1 MNKQKAI
8 LKILFFISF
17 TFLYPQEK
25 DFEKSISETEQ
36 QIEALKKAINK
47 NNNEIN
53 TLKTKAQK
61 TDKILS
67 ITKKNIQ
74 DSTNL
79 IKAYDK
85 KINLYNKQ
93 STNLKNAIIANNNE
107 MELIKQQ
114 YAERS
119 ISLYKKKNQDLRG
132 LIFNSNSLN
141 QMVYRIK
148 YYNIISDL
156 NQKTINKLQTSQF
169 YNKKKNE
176 DIKALLEDVDRNKRL
191 KNQELQSLDKK
202 KKYQERLLS
211 QLKQEQVSIKQE
223 IQKQTNQINALEAL
237 RKNIIEAKKKYDSE
251 QLAKLKTIKTDIRK
265 YKGELIWPVQG
276 RISKGFGPQWN
287 PKLNTTLDNP
297 GIDITAKSTTPVK
310 SVFDGLVTTITFISG
325 YGTTVII
332 DHDNGYFTVFTHLE
346 NLLISEN
353 MLVKEGQEIGFVS
366 NNNIIHFEIWGNN
379 QKLNPTKWIKN
390 GYK

>member
-1 MNKQKAI
+1 MNKQKTI

-17 TFLYPQEK
+17 TFLYPQDK

-36 QIEALKKAINK
+36 QIEGLKKAINK

-53 TLKTKAQK
+53 ALKTKAQQ
-61 TDKILS
+61 TNKILS

-176 DIKALLEDVDRNKRL
+176 DIKTLLEDVDRNKGL

>member
-1 MNKQKAI
+1 MNKQKKI

-17 TFLYPQEK
+17 TFLYPQDK

-36 QIEALKKAINK
+36 QIEGLKKAINK

-53 TLKTKAQK
+53 ALKTKAQQ
-61 TDKILS
+61 TNKILS

-176 DIKALLEDVDRNKRL
+176 DIKNLLEDVDRNKGL

-366 NNNIIHFEIWGNN
+366 SNNIIHFEIWGNN

>member
-107 MELIKQQ
+107 IELIKQQ

-176 DIKALLEDVDRNKRL
+176 DIKTLLEDVDRNKGL

-251 QLAKLKTIKTDIRK
+251 QLAKLKKIKTDIRK

>member
-36 QIEALKKAINK
+36 QIQALKNAINK

-53 TLKTKAQK
+53 TLKTKAQQ
-61 TDKILS
+61 TNKILS
-67 ITKKNIQ
+67 ITKRNIQ

-114 YAERS
+114 YADRS

-176 DIKALLEDVDRNKRL
+176 DIKALLEDVDRNKGL

-265 YKGELIWPVQG
+265 HKGQLIWPVQG
-276 RISKGFGPQWN
+276 KISKGFGPQWN

-297 GIDITAKSTTPVK
+297 GIDITAKSTTPVQ

>member
-36 QIEALKKAINK
+36 QIQALKNAINK

-53 TLKTKAQK
+53 TLKTKAQQ
-61 TDKILS
+61 TNKILS
-67 ITKKNIQ
+67 ITKRNIQ

-93 STNLKNAIIANNNE
+93 STNLKNAIISNNNE

-176 DIKALLEDVDRNKRL
+176 DIKALLEDVDRNKGL

-237 RKNIIEAKKKYDSE
+237 RKNIIKAKKKYDSE
-251 QLAKLKTIKTDIRK
+251 QLAKLKTIKTDIRE
-265 YKGELIWPVQG
+265 YKGQLIWPVQG
-276 RISKGFGPQWN
+276 KISKGFGPQWN

-297 GIDITAKSTTPVK
+297 GIDITAKSTTPVQ

>member
-36 QIEALKKAINK
+36 QIQALKNAINK

-53 TLKTKAQK
+53 TLKTKAQQ
-61 TDKILS
+61 TNKILS
-67 ITKKNIQ
+67 ITKRNIQ

-176 DIKALLEDVDRNKRL
+176 DIKNLLEDVDRNKGL

-265 YKGELIWPVQG
+265 YKGKLIWPVQG
-276 RISKGFGPQWN
+276 KISKGFGPQWN

-297 GIDITAKSTTPVK
+297 GIDITAKSTTPVQ

>member
-1 MNKQKAI
+1 
-8 LKILFFISF
+8 
-17 TFLYPQEK
+17 
-25 DFEKSISETEQ
+25 
-36 QIEALKKAINK
+36 
-47 NNNEIN
+47 
-53 TLKTKAQK
+53 
-61 TDKILS
+61 
-67 ITKKNIQ
+67 
-74 DSTNL
+74 
-79 IKAYDK
+79 
-85 KINLYNKQ
+85 
-93 STNLKNAIIANNNE
+93 

-176 DIKALLEDVDRNKRL
+176 EIRGLLEDVDRNKGL

-265 YKGELIWPVQG
+265 YKGQLIWPVQG
-276 RISKGFGPQWN
+276 KISKGFGPQWN

-297 GIDITAKSTTPVK
+297 GIDITAKSTTPVQ

>member
-36 QIEALKKAINK
+36 QIQALKNAINK

-53 TLKTKAQK
+53 TLKTKAQQ
-61 TDKILS
+61 TNKILS
-67 ITKKNIQ
+67 ITKRNIQ

-93 STNLKNAIIANNNE
+93 STNLKNAIISNNNE

-156 NQKTINKLQTSQF
+156 NQKTINKLQTSQL

-176 DIKALLEDVDRNKRL
+176 DIKALLEDVDRNKGL

-265 YKGELIWPVQG
+265 YKGQLIWPVQG
-276 RISKGFGPQWN
+276 KISKGFGPQWN

-297 GIDITAKSTTPVK
+297 GIDITAKSTTPVQ

>member
-36 QIEALKKAINK
+36 QIQALKNAINK

-53 TLKTKAQK
+53 TLKTKAQQ
-61 TDKILS
+61 TNKILS
-67 ITKKNIQ
+67 ITKRNIQ

-114 YAERS
+114 YADRS

-176 DIKALLEDVDRNKRL
+176 DIKALLEDVDRNKGL

-265 YKGELIWPVQG
+265 YKGQLIWPVQG
-276 RISKGFGPQWN
+276 KISKGFGPQWN

-297 GIDITAKSTTPVK
+297 GIDITAKSTTPVQ

>member
-36 QIEALKKAINK
+36 QIQALKNAINK

-53 TLKTKAQK
+53 TLKTKAQQ
-61 TDKILS
+61 TNKILS
-67 ITKKNIQ
+67 ITKRNIQ

-176 DIKALLEDVDRNKRL
+176 DIKALLEDVDRNKGL

-297 GIDITAKSTTPVK
+297 GIDITAKSTTPVQ

>member
-107 MELIKQQ
+107 IELIKQQ

-176 DIKALLEDVDRNKRL
+176 DIKNLLEDVDRNKGL

>member
-1 MNKQKAI
+1 MNKQKSI
-8 LKILFFISF
+8 IKILFFISI

-25 DFEKSISETEQ
+25 DFEKSILNAEQ
-36 QIEALKKAINK
+36 KIEQIKEAIKR

-53 TLKTKAQK
+53 GLKTKTQQ
-61 TDKILS
+61 TNKILN

-74 DSTNL
+74 NSQNL
-79 IKAYDK
+79 IKAYNK
-85 KINLYNKQ
+85 KIDLYDKQ

-107 MELIKQQ
+107 MELIKKQ

-119 ISLYKKKNQDLRG
+119 INLYKKKNQELRS

-141 QMVYRIK
+141 QMVYRVK
-148 YYNIISDL
+148 YYNIISEL
-156 NQKTINKLQTSQF
+156 NEASINKLNKSQF
-169 YNKKKNE
+169 YNKKKNKE
-176 DIKALLEDVDRNKRL
+176 IKVLLEDVDRSKKL
-191 KNQELQSLDKK
+191 KNNELKSLDQK
-202 KKYQERLLS
+202 KKYQEKLIS
-211 QLKQEQVSIKQE
+211 DLKKEQVSIRKE
-223 IQKQTNQINALEAL
+223 IQKQTTKINALESL

-251 QLAKLKTIKTDIRK
+251 QLAKLKTIKTNIK
-265 YKGELIWPVQG
+265 EYKGKLIWPV
-276 RISKGFGPQWN
+276 KGKVVKSFGPQWN

-297 GIDITAKSTTPVK
+297 GIDITASSKTPVK

-332 DHDNGYFTVFTHLE
+332 DHDGGYFTVFTHLE

-353 MLVKEGQEIGFVS
+353 MIVKEGQEIGFVS
-366 NNNIIHFEIWGNN
+366 SNNIIHFEIWGNN
-379 QKLNPTKWIKN
+379 QKLNPVQWIKN

>member
-47 NNNEIN
+47 NNNEID
-53 TLKTKAQK
+53 TLKTKAQQ
-61 TDKILS
+61 TNKILS
-67 ITKKNIQ
+67 ITKRNIQ

-114 YAERS
+114 YADRS

-176 DIKALLEDVDRNKRL
+176 DIKALLEDVDRNKGL

-265 YKGELIWPVQG
+265 YKGQLIWPVQG
-276 RISKGFGPQWN
+276 KISKGFGPQWN

-297 GIDITAKSTTPVK
+297 GIDITAKSTTPVQ

>member
-36 QIEALKKAINK
+36 QIQALKNAINK

-53 TLKTKAQK
+53 TLKTKAQQ
-61 TDKILS
+61 TNKILS
-67 ITKKNIQ
+67 ITKRNIQ

-114 YAERS
+114 YADRS

-176 DIKALLEDVDRNKRL
+176 DIKALLEDVDRNKGL

-211 QLKQEQVSIKQE
+211 QLNQEQVSIKQE

-265 YKGELIWPVQG
+265 YKGQLIWPVQG
-276 RISKGFGPQWN
+276 KISKGFGPQWN

-297 GIDITAKSTTPVK
+297 GIDITAKSTTPVQ

>member
-8 LKILFFISF
+8 LKIFFFISF

-25 DFEKSISETEQ
+25 DFEKSIADTEQ

-53 TLKTKAQK
+53 SLKTKAQQ
-61 TDKILS
+61 TNKILS

-79 IKAYDK
+79 IKAYDR

-93 STNLKNAIIANNNE
+93 STNLKNAIITNNNE
-107 MELIKQQ
+107 MGLIKKQ
-114 YAERS
+114 YADRS

-169 YNKKKNE
+169 YNKKKNQE
-176 DIKALLEDVDRNKRL
+176 IVALLEGVDQNKGL
-191 KNQELQSLDKK
+191 KNQELKSLDKK
-202 KKYQERLLS
+202 KRYQEKLLS
-211 QLKQEQVSIKQE
+211 ELKKEQVSISQE
-223 IQKQTNQINALEAL
+223 IQKQTTQINSLESL

-251 QLAKLKTIKTDIRK
+251 QLAKLRTIKTDIRK
-265 YKGELIWPVQG
+265 YKGELIWPVEG
-276 RISKGFGPQWN
+276 KISKAFGPQWN

-297 GIDITAKSTTPVK
+297 GIDISAKSTAPVK

-379 QKLNPTKWIKN
+379 KKLNPAQWIKN

>member
-36 QIEALKKAINK
+36 QIQALKNAINK

-53 TLKTKAQK
+53 TLKTKAQQ
-61 TDKILS
+61 TNKILS
-67 ITKKNIQ
+67 ITKRNIQ

-93 STNLKNAIIANNNE
+93 STNLKNAIISNNNE

-176 DIKALLEDVDRNKRL
+176 DIKALLEDVDRNKGL

-265 YKGELIWPVQG
+265 YKGQLIWPVQG
-276 RISKGFGPQWN
+276 KISKGFGPQWN

-297 GIDITAKSTTPVK
+297 GIDITAKSTTPVQ

>member
-8 LKILFFISF
+8 LKIFFFISF

-25 DFEKSISETEQ
+25 DFEKSISDTEQ

-53 TLKTKAQK
+53 SLKTKEQQ
-61 TDKILS
+61 TNKILS

-74 DSTNL
+74 NSTNL
-79 IKAYDK
+79 IKAYDR

-93 STNLKNAIIANNNE
+93 SKNLKNAIITNNNE
-107 MELIKQQ
+107 MELIKKQ

-169 YNKKKNE
+169 YNKKKNQ
-176 DIKALLEDVDRNKRL
+176 DIVALLEGVDRNKGL
-191 KNQELQSLDKK
+191 KNQELKSLDKK
-202 KKYQERLLS
+202 KRYQEKLLS
-211 QLKQEQVSIKQE
+211 ELKKEQVSISQE
-223 IQKQTNQINALEAL
+223 IQKQTTQINSLESL

-251 QLAKLKTIKTDIRK
+251 QLAKLRTIKTDIRK
-265 YKGELIWPVQG
+265 YKGELIWPVEG
-276 RISKGFGPQWN
+276 KISKAFGPQWN

-297 GIDITAKSTTPVK
+297 GIDISAKSTAPVK

-379 QKLNPTKWIKN
+379 KKLNPAQWIKN

>member
-36 QIEALKKAINK
+36 QIQALKNAINK

-53 TLKTKAQK
+53 TLKTKAQQ
-61 TDKILS
+61 TNKILS
-67 ITKKNIQ
+67 ITKRNIQ

-114 YAERS
+114 YADRS

-176 DIKALLEDVDRNKRL
+176 DIKALLEDVDRNKGL

-276 RISKGFGPQWN
+276 KISKGFGPQWN

-297 GIDITAKSTTPVK
+297 GIDITAKSTTPVQ

>member
-1 MNKQKAI
+1 MNKQTTI

-17 TFLYPQEK
+17 TFLYPQDK

-36 QIEALKKAINK
+36 QIEGLKKAINK

-53 TLKTKAQK
+53 ALKTKAQQ
-61 TDKILS
+61 TNKILS

-176 DIKALLEDVDRNKRL
+176 DIKNLLEDVDRNKGL

-366 NNNIIHFEIWGNN
+366 SNNIIHFEIWGNN

>member
-8 LKILFFISF
+8 LKIFFFISF

-25 DFEKSISETEQ
+25 DFEKSISDTEQ

-53 TLKTKAQK
+53 SLKTKAQQ
-61 TDKILS
+61 TNKILS

-79 IKAYDK
+79 IKAYDR

-93 STNLKNAIIANNNE
+93 SKNLKNAIITNNNE
-107 MELIKQQ
+107 MELIKKQ

-169 YNKKKNE
+169 YNKKKNQ
-176 DIKALLEDVDRNKRL
+176 DIVALLEGVDRNKGL
-191 KNQELQSLDKK
+191 KNQELKSLDKK
-202 KKYQERLLS
+202 KRYQEKLLS
-211 QLKQEQVSIKQE
+211 ELKKEQVSISQE
-223 IQKQTNQINALEAL
+223 IQKQTTQINSLESL

-251 QLAKLKTIKTDIRK
+251 QLAKLRTIKTDIRK
-265 YKGELIWPVQG
+265 YKGELIWPVEG
-276 RISKGFGPQWN
+276 KISKAFGPQWN

-297 GIDITAKSTTPVK
+297 GIDISAKSTAPVK

-379 QKLNPTKWIKN
+379 KKLNPAQWIKN